1 MMSGKKKLHLKVLQG
16 QMLLDLQLTNV
27 GLYYWG
33 DLDLLILTT
42 LGNLNRLT
50 NKVMMI
56 INSTKR
62 FLWTNIQKSLLML
75 NKHNMLS
82 ILCLS
87 LFISC
92 NKTESLKVQPLKT
105 ESGWGYIITKDEK
118 IIIKQTF
125 IPVISEN
132 KSFKT
137 EDQALKVGSL
147 VLQKLKDNLSPTITK
162 KDLFLLAIK
171 T

>member
-1 MMSGKKKLHLKVLQG
+1 
-16 QMLLDLQLTNV
+16 
-27 GLYYWG
+27 
-33 DLDLLILTT
+33 
-42 LGNLNRLT
+42 
-50 NKVMMI
+50 
-56 INSTKR
+56 
-62 FLWTNIQKSLLML
+62 ML

-137 EDQALKVGSL
+137 ENEALKVGNL
-147 VLQKLKDNLSPTITK
+147 VLQKLKDDLSPTITK